1 MNFIINFQDEIE
13 RLRHSDELETNN
25 LKIKLGTLE
34 EENRHIKN
42 RLKIFDEVNENFQIK
57 LNDNDKIKYLLKE
70 RKLLEQNLEEAH
82 IHLSD
87 IKSTW
92 CAQNLSLE
100 TQVSR
105 LSRQVAEETTEKRKA
120 IQLKD
125 EYLEKIKTIK
135 FDLDKTTSEIQQRD
149 NKVKY

>member
-1 MNFIINFQDEIE
+1 
-13 RLRHSDELETNN
+13 